1 MLNKLAVLAFIT
13 VASPTL
19 AQAMPQ
25 TQDDWYVNSGRY
37 INGQVPSYTQAP
49 SNNLFLVV
57 REARG
62 QGQGRLIERRS
73 SATIPQGYFSS
84 GREQMVSATGA

>member
-37 INGQVPSYTQAP
+37 INGQVPSYTQASSP
-49 SNNLFLVV
+49 NLFLFV

-62 QGQGRLIERRS
+62 QGQLIERRS
-73 SATIPQGYFSS
+73 GATIPQGYFSS
-84 GREQMVSATGA
+84 GRDQMVSATGA

>member
-1 MLNKLAVLAFIT
+1 MLNKLAVVALIT
-13 VASPTL
+13 VASPAL

-49 SNNLFLVV
+49 SENLFLVV
-57 REARG
+57 GGSRRQA
-62 QGQGRLIERRS
+62 RLIEGRY
-73 SATIPQGYFSS
+73 SATVPQGYFSS
-84 GREQMVSATGA
+84 GREQMVGATGN

>member
-62 QGQGRLIERRS
+62 QGRLIERRS

>member
-37 INGQVPSYTQAP
+37 INGQVPSYTQA
-49 SNNLFLVV
+49 SSHDLFLFV
-57 REARG
+57 REAR
-62 QGQGRLIERRS
+62 GRLIERRS